1 MINITWKILGVISVA
16 LLLVFWK
23 KRSAVWGGLIPG
35 AIVGLFVAIY
45 FVIRGRG
52 FDWLIIGKGAIVG
65 TLLGFITELLGKAS
79 DLIKRGK

>member
-1 MINITWKILGVISVA
+1 MINITWKILGIISVV

-23 KRSAVWGGLIPG
+23 KRSAVWGGLFSG
-35 AIVGLFVAIY
+35 AIVGLIVAIY

-65 TLLGFITELLGKAS
+65 TLLGFIAELLGKAA
-79 DLIKRGK
+79 DLVKRK